1 MGTTE
6 TTSTM
11 SKEMSTYY
19 EKVFLK
25 RAEYPLIL
33 KEGAQMRTHSKGDG
47 KVIRFNRY
55 DAQTIDTTS
64 LTEGENPSVCNITSC
79 NVDVTLA
86 EYGRTF
92 KIAKFLSLTSIDVNN
107 KEKIELLG
115 QNMGETLNRL
125 VRDELEDA
133 ATTVYANSTTASTIS
148 ASDVLSASL
157 IRAQVRT
164 LEINKAPTYSDGMFM
179 GKAQPFTKA
188 DLLNDSTWINAKSYS
203 DVKDLYKGEMGE
215 LYQVRWLN
223 NIDGYDT
230 TGAAGTTSSD
240 VDIYS
245 NYIHGSDAFG
255 CYDLSGDMPRLY
267 IVPNSPDSG
276 NPAGRVSYASWAG
289 SYAVQVLN
297 ANWVLRVLTGATA

>member
-1 MGTTE
+1 MGVVE

-19 EKVFLK
+19 DRVFLK

-33 KEGAQMRTHSKGDG
+33 KEGAQMRSHSQNDG
-47 KVIRFNRY
+47 KLIRFNRY
-55 DAQTIDTTS
+55 EAQTIDTTA
-64 LTEGENPSVCNITSC
+64 LTEGDNPSICNVTAC

-92 KIAKFLSLTSIDVNN
+92 KLAKFLTLTSIDVNN
-107 KEKIELLG
+107 KEKIALLG

-125 VRDELEDA
+125 VRNELESEG
-133 ATTVYANSTTASTIS
+133 TTAYPNSKTASTIA
-148 ASDVLSASL
+148 ASDVLSASV
-157 IRAQVRT
+157 IRSTVRT
-164 LEINKAPTYSDGMFM
+164 LEINKAPTYTDGMFI

-188 DLLNDSTWINAKSYS
+188 DLLNDSTWINSKVYS
-203 DVKDLYKGEMGE
+203 DVKKLYAGEMGE

-223 NIDGYDT
+223 NIDGYTT
-230 TGAAGTTSSD
+230 TGAAGTTSSS
-240 VDIYS
+240 VNVYS

-297 ANWVLRVLTGATA
+297 ASWLIRLVTGATA

>member
-6 TTSTM
+6 TTATLT
-11 SKEMSTYY
+11 KEMSTYY

-25 RAEYPLIL
+25 RATYPLVL
-33 KEGAQMRTHSKGDG
+33 KEGAQMRTHSQNDG
-47 KVIRFNRY
+47 KVLRFNRY
-55 DAQTIDTTS
+55 DGQTIDTTA
-64 LTEGENPSVCNITSC
+64 LTEGDNPSVCNITSC

-92 KIAKFLSLTSIDVNN
+92 KMSKFLTLTSIDVNN

-125 VRDELEDA
+125 VRNEIESG
-133 ATTVYANSTTASTIS
+133 ATSVFANAKTASSIA
-148 ASDVLSASL
+148 ASDVLSASV
-157 IRAQVRT
+157 IRQTVRT
-164 LEINKAPTYSDGMFM
+164 LEINKAPTYSDGMYL
-179 GKAQPFTKA
+179 GKAQPYTKA
-188 DLLNDSTWINAKSYS
+188 DLLNDSTWINAKTYS

-223 NIDGYDT
+223 NIDGFSEK
-230 TGAAGTTSSD
+230 GASTSSG

-255 CYDLSGDMPRLY
+255 CFDLSGDMPRLY

-276 NPAGRVSYASWAG
+276 NPAGRVSFASWAG
-289 SYAVQVLN
+289 VYAVKTLN
-297 ANWVLRVLTGATA
+297 SNWIIRLRTGATA